1 MYRYPKPLQ
10 NLINKLSRIPGVG
23 KKTAQ
28 RIAFHIINMKP
39 EDVRDL
45 ADSILKARSRTKSCS
60 ICHNISETD
69 PCHICS
75 DRTREGDRLCI
86 VEKPIDVAA
95 IESAGVYR
103 GKYHVLGGVISA
115 SQGVGPENLHIADL
129 KDRIKREGIKEV
141 IIALNP
147 THEGEIT
154 SHYIVSLLSPLKV
167 TITRIGIGLPIGGSL
182 EYTDLVTIGEALR
195 ARKKIK

>member
-1 MYRYPKPLQ
+1 M
-10 NLINKLSRIPGVG
+10 INRLSKIPGVG

-39 EDVRDL
+39 EEVREL
-45 ADSILKARSRTKSCS
+45 ADSILKARSKTKVCS

-69 PCHICS
+69 PCHICT
-75 DRTREGDRLCI
+75 DKNRERDKLCI

-95 IESAGVYR
+95 IESSGVYR

-115 SQGVGPENLHIADL
+115 PDGVGPENLYIADL
-129 KDRIKREGIKEV
+129 KERIQREGIKEV

-154 SHYIVSLLSPLKV
+154 SHYLLSLLSPLNIN
-167 TITRIGIGLPIGGSL
+167 ITRIGIGLPIGGSL
-182 EYTDLVTIGEALR
+182 EYTDLVTISEALR

>member
-10 NLINKLSRIPGVG
+10 NLINLLSKIPGVG

-28 RIAFHIINMKP
+28 RIAFHVLGMEEEK
-39 EDVRDL
+39 VRQLSRAFLD
-45 ADSILKARSRTKSCS
+45 ARRKIKVCS
-60 ICHNISETD
+60 ICHNISESD
-69 PCHICS
+69 PCEICK
-75 DRTREGDRLCI
+75 DPGREGSKLCI

-95 IESAGVYR
+95 IERSGAYK

-115 SQGVGPENLHIADL
+115 LDRVGPENLHISDL
-129 KDRIKREGIKEV
+129 KDRIKREGIKEI

-154 SHYIVSLLSPLKV
+154 AHYLVSFLSPLDV

-182 EYTDLVTIGEALR
+182 EYTDLVTIGEALK

>member
-10 NLINKLSRIPGVG
+10 NLINLLSKIPGVG

-28 RIAFHIINMKP
+28 RIAFHVIGLEENK
-39 EDVRDL
+39 VREL
-45 ADSILKARSRTKSCS
+45 AKAFVDAKRGIKVCS
-60 ICHNISETD
+60 VCHNISESD
-69 PCHICS
+69 PCHICR
-75 DRTREGDRLCI
+75 DPERDKTKLCI

-95 IESAGVYR
+95 IESSGAYR
-103 GKYHVLGGVISA
+103 GRYHVLGGVISA
-115 SQGVGPENLHIADL
+115 LDGVGPENLYISDL
-129 KDRIKREGIKEV
+129 RERIEKEGIKEV

-154 SHYIVSLLSPLKV
+154 THYLISFLSPLKV

-182 EYTDLVTIGEALR
+182 EYTDLVTIGEALKS
-195 ARKKIK
+195 RKKIR

>member
-10 NLINKLSRIPGVG
+10 NLINLLSKIPGVG

-28 RIAFHIINMKP
+28 RIAFHVLGMEEEK
-39 EDVRDL
+39 VRQLSRAFLD
-45 ADSILKARSRTKSCS
+45 ARRKIKVCS
-60 ICHNISETD
+60 ICHNISESD
-69 PCHICS
+69 PCEICK
-75 DRTREGDRLCI
+75 DPGREGSKLCI

-95 IESAGVYR
+95 IERSGAYK

-115 SQGVGPENLHIADL
+115 LDGVGPENLHISDL
-129 KDRIKREGIKEV
+129 KDRIKREGIKEI

-154 SHYIVSLLSPLKV
+154 AHYLVSFLSPLDV

-182 EYTDLVTIGEALR
+182 EYTDLVTIGEALK

>member
-10 NLINKLSRIPGVG
+10 NLINLLSKIPGVG

-28 RIAFHIINMKP
+28 RIAFHVIGMDEEK
-39 EDVRDL
+39 VRQL
-45 ADSILKARSRTKSCS
+45 SRAFIDAKRGIKVCS
-60 ICHNISETD
+60 ICHNISESD
-69 PCHICS
+69 PCEICRDPS
-75 DRTREGDRLCI
+75 RESSKLCI

-95 IESAGVYR
+95 IESSGAYK

-115 SQGVGPENLHIADL
+115 LDGVGPENLNISDL
-129 KDRIKREGIKEV
+129 KERIKKEGIKEI

-154 SHYIVSLLSPLKV
+154 AHYLVSFLSPLDV